1 MSVRRKGPKATAI
14 RVATYVLLVCVA
26 VVVVFPFAVA
36 VTTSF
41 KRNTD
46 IFTYPPSLI
55 PKKEATI
62 PAADVGLEG
71 DPVPVYTFPDRDD
84 RPGQWALVDGDASL
98 AEFRPLDDLERVIVL
113 DVKAGEKTGE
123 TITIDGEEEDVYLVD
138 DGGAQVEA
146 YRSRLTSGGL
156 FVSVDD
162 PSTSV
167 LDLVNFATPAR
178 EFGPRFANF
187 TEVLAEKD
195 PETNGKGV
203 GRSLTNTVLVTIL
216 VVLGQIITSILGG
229 YAFARVQFKGRS
241 TIFLMYL
248 GSVMIPFVVL
258 IIPLFQLMLQVNWRD
273 NLVALIIPFAFT
285 AYGTF
290 LMRQFFLGIPAGD
303 RGGRAARRRLA
314 VDHPLEGDG
323 AAGPSGHRDA
333 RHLRLP
339 LRLELVLLA
348 ARHHQLGQPRQRRAV
363 AHPQHAR
370 RTVEHRHEPGVRGN
384 GAGDDAAHP
393 RVPLRTAILRREL
406 RLQRTQ
412 VIREPTH
419 GCSHLQQHQQ
429 AVQGR
434 PQGRRRPRTWRSPT
448 ASSWCS
454 SARRGA
460 ASRPRCG

>member
-1 MSVRRKGPKATAI
+1 MSVRRRGPKTTAI
-14 RVATYVLLVCVA
+14 RIATYVLLVVVA

-55 PKKEATI
+55 PKKDSTI
-62 PAADVGLEG
+62 PAADVGLDG
-71 DPVPVYTFPDRDD
+71 DPIPVFTFPERDD
-84 RPGQWALVDGDASL
+84 RPGRWALVDADASL

-113 DVKAGEKTGE
+113 DVKAGEKTGA
-123 TITIDGEEEDVYLVD
+123 TVTIDGEEEDVFLVD
-138 DGGAQVEA
+138 DGDTQIEA
-146 YRSRLTSGGL
+146 YRSRLTTGGL

-167 LDLVNFATPAR
+167 LDLVNFATPVR

-290 LMRQFFLGIPAGD
+290 LMRQFFLGIPAEIEEAALLDGASRSTILWKVMVPLARPAIATLATFGFLYAWNSFFWPLVIINSGNPD
-303 RGGRAARRRLA
+303 NAVLSLTLSTLGGRSSTDTNLVFAGTVLA
-314 VDHPLEGDG
+314 MTP
-323 AAGPSGHRDA
+323 PI
-333 RHLRLP
+333 
-339 LRLELVLLA
+339 LVFLFA
-348 ARHHQLGQPRQRRAV
+348 QRYF
-363 AHPQHAR
+363 
-370 RTVEHRHEPGVRGN
+370 VEN
-384 GAGDDAAHP
+384 
-393 RVPLRTAILRREL
+393 
-406 RLQRTQ
+406 
-412 VIREPTH
+412 
-419 GCSHLQQHQQ
+419 S
-429 AVQGR
+429 
-434 PQGRRRPRTWRSPT
+434 
-448 ASSWCS
+448 ASS
-454 SARRGA
+454 GLK
-460 ASRPRCG
+460 

>member
-36 VTTSF
+36 VTTAF

-46 IFTYPPSLI
+46 IFTYPPSLV

-71 DPVPVYTFPDRDD
+71 DPVPVYSFPDRDD

-123 TITIDGEEEDVYLVD
+123 TISIDGEEEDVYLVD

-178 EFGPRFANF
+178 EFGPRFSNF

-290 LMRQFFLGIPAGD
+290 LMRQFFLGIPAEIEEAALLDGASRSTILWKVMVPLARPAIATLATFGFLYAWNSFFWPLVIINSGNPD
-303 RGGRAARRRLA
+303 NAVLSLTLSTLGGRSSTDTNLVFAGTVLA
-314 VDHPLEGDG
+314 MTP
-323 AAGPSGHRDA
+323 PI
-333 RHLRLP
+333 
-339 LRLELVLLA
+339 LVFLFA
-348 ARHHQLGQPRQRRAV
+348 QRYF
-363 AHPQHAR
+363 
-370 RTVEHRHEPGVRGN
+370 VEN
-384 GAGDDAAHP
+384 
-393 RVPLRTAILRREL
+393 
-406 RLQRTQ
+406 
-412 VIREPTH
+412 
-419 GCSHLQQHQQ
+419 S
-429 AVQGR
+429 
-434 PQGRRRPRTWRSPT
+434 
-448 ASSWCS
+448 ASS
-454 SARRGA
+454 GLK
-460 ASRPRCG
+460 